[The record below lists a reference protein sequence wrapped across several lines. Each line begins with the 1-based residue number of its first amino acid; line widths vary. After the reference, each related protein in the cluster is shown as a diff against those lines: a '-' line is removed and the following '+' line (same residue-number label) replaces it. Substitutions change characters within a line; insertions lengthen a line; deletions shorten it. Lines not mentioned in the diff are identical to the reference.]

1 MKQLLECVRHN
12 GLTVSYNPR
21 NWQMCMPANNDDAA
35 RTWRHDGIEKTNNN
49 ATGQGMSAALRTD
62 VQE

>member
-1 MKQLLECVRHN
+1 MSATIPGTDICVCRKITMMRQN
-12 GLTVSYNPR
+12 KAIN
-21 NWQMCMPANNDDAA
+21 
-35 RTWRHDGIEKTNNN
+35 GIEKTNNN